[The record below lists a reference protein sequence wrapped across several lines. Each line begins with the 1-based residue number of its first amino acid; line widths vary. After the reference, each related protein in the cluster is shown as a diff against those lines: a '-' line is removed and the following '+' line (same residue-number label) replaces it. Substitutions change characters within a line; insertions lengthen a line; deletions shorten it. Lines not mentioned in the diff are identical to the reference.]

1 MPNRFVARHGA
12 SVRSALRYAATLLLI
27 AAALVACTVWP
38 TLRGWWETVV
48 PAALA
53 SAIAALLVFAVVVNT
68 PLEASFPSS
77 RCTSIATSAPGRCRA
92 ALAAPSTARRRCR
105 SSSRPTPLRTLQSP
119 EWHAPEAALPVLER
133 LLAER
138 PSDPSLAYLQA
149 ALRAAVLAEA
159 KFYFNV
165 LSWGGGTNARVEAL
179 RRGDTSVLRSS

>member
-1 MPNRFVARHGA
+1 ML
-12 SVRSALRYAATLLLI
+12 SALRHSATLLLI

-38 TLRGWWETVV
+38 TLSGWWETVV

-53 SAIAALLVFAVVVNT
+53 SAVAALLVLAVVVNT
-68 PLEASFPSS
+68 PLELVPYVALYFDRDVGAGPV
-77 RCTSIATSAPGRCRA
+77 PGGFGRALYREA
-92 ALAAPSTARRRCR
+92 ALSQFESPD
-105 SSSRPTPLRTLQSP
+105 PLRTQQQP
-119 EWHAPEAALPVLER
+119 EWHAPEPALPVLER

-138 PSDPSLAYLQA
+138 PSDPNLAYLQA
-149 ALRAAVLAEA
+149 ALGAAARAEA